1 MVDYVRKPIK
11 KERLIQAFEKAK
23 EQISTTQRKPFIEWN
38 SNIGKTVILTE
49 QIAYIKTSEID
60 SRDKDIILNDGTTI
74 VLKNLNFKTLLE
86 MLPSK
91 DFAQVNKKRSLHYL
105 PLRYWEPTKLLL
117 LFLLKMIISL
127 SFRLVMLTKVH

>member
-1 MVDYVRKPIK
+1 VEYQHR
-11 KERLIQAFEKAK
+11 
-23 EQISTTQRKPFIEWN
+23 
-38 SNIGKTVILTE
+38 KTVILTE

-74 VLKNLNFKTLLE
+74 VLKNLNFKNLLE

-91 DFAQVNKKRSLHYL
+91 ILHRSIKKRSLHYL

-127 SFRLVMLTKVH
+127 KLRLVMLTKVH